1 MRGAARS
8 NAPKQGSSYV
18 SECDVEPSAAP
29 VPGPSPWP
37 RAPLSGACSFAR
49 SNALLR
55 AVYEEEALSEKDL
68 LKHLR
73 GEADGK
79 KVAKAE
85 KKAVASKDAMVSEE
99 AGETEDT
106 APKPEPDDAGKN
118 FFFKGISGMGALLFK
133 VTEKVP

>member
-1 MRGAARS
+1 MSKYDA
-8 NAPKQGSSYV
+8 
-18 SECDVEPSAAP
+18 EPSAASAP
-29 VPGPSPWP
+29 ARSPWP

-85 KKAVASKDAMVSEE
+85 KKAVASKAASYVFIQ
-99 AGETEDT
+99 AT
-106 APKPEPDDAGKN
+106 
-118 FFFKGISGMGALLFK
+118 GMARH
-133 VTEKVP
+133 

>member
-1 MRGAARS
+1 M
-8 NAPKQGSSYV
+8 
-18 SECDVEPSAAP
+18 C
-29 VPGPSPWP
+29 
-37 RAPLSGACSFAR
+37 
-49 SNALLR
+49 
-55 AVYEEEALSEKDL
+55 AVYKEALSEKAL
-68 LKHLR
+68 LKYLH